1 MPAAIFSLL
10 VRHRSALDPPGAPV
24 STAVIALA
32 VVVVVAV
39 IVGLWIVVTYNA
51 LVRRRNAVNN
61 AWSQI
66 DVQLKR
72 RYDLI
77 PNLIETVRGYATHE
91 RQTFD
96 SITAARAAA
105 ISAQGPVEQAKAENV
120 LTGALRSVFS
130 VAEAYPQLQASRN
143 FADLQAELSDSENRI
158 AYSRQYYNDTVLGYN
173 NAVQTMPAMFVAGPA
188 GFTPREQFEAPT
200 EERAVPQVRF

>member
-1 MPAAIFSLL
+1 M
-10 VRHRSALDPPGAPV
+10 

-39 IVGLWIVVTYNA
+39 AVGLWIVVTYNA

-130 VAEAYPQLQASRN
+130 VAEAYP
-143 FADLQAELSDSENRI
+143 
-158 AYSRQYYNDTVLGYN
+158 
-173 NAVQTMPAMFVAGPA
+173 AG
-188 GFTPREQFEAPT
+188 
-200 EERAVPQVRF
+200 RAVGLREPDRVLPPVLQRRRARLQQRRPDHAGHVRRRPGGLHAARAVRGADRGARRSPGPVLTRRVP